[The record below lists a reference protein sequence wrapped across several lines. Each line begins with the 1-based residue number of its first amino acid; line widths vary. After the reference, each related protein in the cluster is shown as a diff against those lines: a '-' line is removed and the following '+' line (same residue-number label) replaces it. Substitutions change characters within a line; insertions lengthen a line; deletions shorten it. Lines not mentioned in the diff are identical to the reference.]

1 MRCISFVFAEGWMR
15 SAVFAQLAM
24 RAKADRDVNVTT
36 PNLQL
41 FLLGRQ
47 QASGPSNQTRRRR
60 RADAVVPH
68 FQEARK

>member
-1 MRCISFVFAEGWMR
+1 MFAKSTC
-15 SAVFAQLAM
+15 SAAH
-24 RAKADRDVNVTT
+24 AKADRDVNVTMS
-36 PNLQL
+36 NLQL

-47 QASGPSNQTRRRR
+47 QPSDQATNPLRR